1 MYNDLKIAEWIN
13 QNRIKGLDGF
23 FIFLT
28 DTAGIIAYAIPLLI
42 IFYALYKKDLKLRM
56 KGLQILC
63 TILASTITVQ
73 IIKYIVHRQRPYEVD
88 KLIEKLSFGG
98 GYSFPSGHTA
108 DVFSIAISV
117 TMIISSKKW
126 VLIPLWI
133 WAILVAYSRML
144 LGVHYLTDITAS
156 IFICLLFALLM
167 QALFKKKKQQP
178 TA

>member
-1 MYNDLKIAEWIN
+1 MFNDLKIAEWIN
-13 QNRIKGLDGF
+13 QNRIKGLDAF

-28 DTAGIIAYAIPLLI
+28 DTAGILAYAIPILI
-42 IFYALYKKDLKLRM
+42 IFYALYKRNLKLRM

-63 TILASTITVQ
+63 TVLATSITVQ
-73 IIKYIVHRQRPYEVD
+73 IIKHIIHRQRPYEID
-88 KLIEKLSFGG
+88 KLIEKLSVGG

-117 TMIISSKKW
+117 TMVISSKKW
-126 VLIPLWI
+126 TLIPLWI

-144 LGVHYLTDITAS
+144 LGVHYLTDILGS

-167 QALFKKKKQQP
+167 QALFKKKKQNP
-178 TA
+178 V